1 MVQFQINLM
10 HVIYNKH
17 AHPSSE
23 RLTNEFYNDHT
34 MTMIG
39 IQTSK
44 ECSAIKFKEKNPKQ
58 TNKKTQASTSKP
70 LNLAHRQHIKGQSA
84 ALHHSDP
91 NVLSV
96 LSSFSHPHK

>member
-34 MTMIG
+34 MTMTG
-39 IQTSK
+39 IQTS
-44 ECSAIKFKEKNPKQ
+44 
-58 TNKKTQASTSKP
+58 
-70 LNLAHRQHIKGQSA
+70 
-84 ALHHSDP
+84 
-91 NVLSV
+91 
-96 LSSFSHPHK
+96 